1 MKEVMKKTCICFQ
14 IMKIILSVTFIER
27 RNKKLTNN
35 VSMSAYGPKCCFKN
49 ENKMLH
55 RYQKLKDAEQEL
67 KGIRNNI
74 VNKLIFR
81 HRNGDFLWL
90 IQSFMVFYL
99 IMINLSGL
107 IMKL

>member
-1 MKEVMKKTCICFQ
+1 MKKTCICFQ
-14 IMKIILSVTFIER
+14 IMKIILPVTFIDR

-74 VNKLIFR
+74 GIEMVIFF
-81 HRNGDFLWL
+81 G
-90 IQSFMVFYL
+90 
-99 IMINLSGL
+99 
-107 IMKL
+107 